1 MICLYLALC
10 HQGGRLTRSKWKKK
24 VSDLEM
30 IGRLVCGALTI
41 LVVFPNGSIFSL
53 SRLLT
58 INNTHPT
65 QAKFIPTL
73 NAVKRRQKTPK

>member
-1 MICLYLALC
+1 
-10 HQGGRLTRSKWKKK
+10 
-24 VSDLEM
+24 M